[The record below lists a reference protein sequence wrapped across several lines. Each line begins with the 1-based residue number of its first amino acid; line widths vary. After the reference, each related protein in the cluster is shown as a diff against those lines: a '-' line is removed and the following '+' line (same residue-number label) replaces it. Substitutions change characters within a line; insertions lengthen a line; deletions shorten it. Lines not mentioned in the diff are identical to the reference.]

1 MNRSFLRP
9 LLERGL
15 ALPRTACTV
24 ALAAGLA
31 VSLTAATALAQGG
44 TAPAAP
50 PVAPPPTPPA
60 SAPGGP
66 GDGQGGP
73 GAAPA
78 AEPVDAKFTAEDRSP
93 EAIAKGKAALET
105 LAKSYRDAKTIS
117 DSATIEVITPM
128 GPQKESLQLDFA
140 EGSDLR
146 VRITQ
151 MTITAFKDMLY
162 VEAEQFSDSKFIG
175 VPLLKSETG
184 TPNVAKTLDGVAEGF
199 ALPLPHLPF
208 RFGGDEAEYLKA
220 LSASALE
227 DAQIAGF
234 RKDAEAGS
242 QILFKGSN
250 GMGVA
255 TIDPASNLLRKVTVD
270 FAPPGAPPGLGFTLM
285 LSFNPV
291 VADALK
297 DPVAF
302 DPKSRKQVKTM
313 DELTAKLSVGE
324 AAPAFSLKTGAGD
337 LVSLSDLRGQ
347 VVVLDLW
354 ATWCGPCRR
363 GLPLVNE
370 FAQWVKDN
378 GKAVKVFGVNVWEA
392 QAQAMDAEA
401 KAQRANEFWAAQKFI
416 FPTLLDP
423 DDKLASDFGPNG
435 IPTTYVIGKD
445 GRIASIHSGFD
456 PDTKNK
462 LIAEVEKLLAQ

>member
-1 MNRSFLRP
+1 MGS
-9 LLERGL
+9 L
-15 ALPRTACTV
+15 AW
-24 ALAAGLA
+24 
-31 VSLTAATALAQGG
+31 
-44 TAPAAP
+44 PAIGAP
-50 PVAPPPTPPA
+50 PAPIA
-60 SAPGGP
+60 
-66 GDGQGGP
+66 GQ
-73 GAAPA
+73 AN
-78 AEPVDAKFTAEDRSP
+78 EPIDTQFTADDRTP
-93 EAIAKGKAALET
+93 EAIAKGQAALEA

-140 EGSDLR
+140 EGNDLR

-151 MTITAFKDMLY
+151 MTITALKDMLY

-175 VPLLKSETG
+175 VPLLKSEKG
-184 TPNVAKTLDGVAEGF
+184 TPDVGKTLDGVAEGF

-227 DAQIAGF
+227 EARIAGF
-234 RKDAEAGS
+234 RTDATGGN

-250 GMGVA
+250 GTGVA
-255 TIDPASNLLRKVTVD
+255 TIDPASQLLRKVAVD
-270 FAPPGAPPGLGFTLM
+270 FSPPGAPPGLGFTLM

-297 DPVAF
+297 EPVTF

-313 DELTAKLSVGE
+313 DDLTAKLSVGE
-324 AAPAFSLKTGAGD
+324 AAPTFSLKTGTGEM
-337 LVSLSDLRGQ
+337 VSLSDLGGQ

-378 GKAVKVFGVNVWEA
+378 NKAVKVFGVNVWEA
-392 QAQAMDAEA
+392 QSQAMDADA

-416 FPTLLDP
+416 FPTLLDLE
-423 DDKLASDFGPNG
+423 DKLANDFGPNG

-445 GRIASIHSGFD
+445 GRIAAIHSGFD
-456 PDTKNK
+456 PDTKTK